1 MCCCSFVLPR
11 VLLPPSLPPG
21 AGVHGQIFPRS
32 LKIFFFSWRKKV
44 DLKYEEGRRRVEWQS
59 PHPAFGTGVV
69 LVSRRFI
76 RRGISA
82 DVLTRTQR
90 GFR

>member
-1 MCCCSFVLPR
+1 M
-11 VLLPPSLPPG
+11 
-21 AGVHGQIFPRS
+21 
-32 LKIFFFSWRKKV
+32 

-59 PHPAFGTGVV
+59 PHPAFGTGVL

-76 RRGISA
+76 RREISA